1 MEDEFDALD
10 DDEESTDVVE
20 VELEAEAVMLISD
33 VEVDELDVVVVEV
46 EESVWHRNGPRS
58 VNIHTDIVFLQ

>member
-46 EESVWHRNGPRS
+46 EGEILWNARRAISHE
-58 VNIHTDIVFLQ
+58 L